1 LIAWIIFV
9 LQALPNSVF
18 KLKKLTE
25 EELSMYLYQVLT
37 VQFHTRRKNNPN
49 QIIEQCDDVVMMV
62 VVLDAAAALVLVM
75 VVYDVS
81 MLDYLAYPLCFDLN
95 KEYFVLVGV

>member
-1 LIAWIIFV
+1 LFFRHFQTPS
-9 LQALPNSVF
+9 LN
-18 KLKKLTE
+18 LKKLTE

-62 VVLDAAAALVLVM
+62 VVLVVLVLVM
-75 VVYDVS
+75 VVYDVL

-95 KEYFVLVGV
+95 KE